1 MIPSHGLAAEHA
13 AGSEE
18 THPRGRNDQ
27 HNDTSAQRQPPTAS
41 TIPPGWSYNPSR
53 WSERLPLVAL
63 ACLGFCIAC
72 YISLYQWG
80 TASSLWDPFFGQAS
94 SFAVTH
100 SKVAH
105 ILPFPDGTL
114 GIPGY
119 LCDIFFGAFG
129 SIDRWRRMPW
139 VVLCFAGTITGLAVV
154 STLLTITMGV
164 MVHQW
169 CTLCLGSASVSILVF
184 SLGVGEVLAT
194 LQYLKRVWVRH
205 KSIHAVWTAILG
217 KG

>member
-1 MIPSHGLAAEHA
+1 MAPTFGLAAEHT
-13 AGSEE
+13 AGSEGE
-18 THPRGRNDQ
+18 PRHGQPRREE
-27 HNDTSAQRQPPTAS
+27 HTSRGAGAS
-41 TIPPGWSYNPSR
+41 AASVIPPGWTYNPSR

-72 YISLYQWG
+72 YTSLYQWG
-80 TASSLWDPFFGQAS
+80 TVSFFWDPFFGQAS

-100 SKVAH
+100 SKIAH

-119 LCDIFFGAFG
+119 ACDILFGALG
-129 SIDRWRRMPW
+129 GIDRWRRMPW

-164 MVHQW
+164 LVHQW
-169 CTLCLGSASVSILVF
+169 CTMCLGSASVSIIVF
-184 SLGVGEVLAT
+184 SMGLGEVLAT
-194 LQYLKRVWVRH
+194 LQYLKRVWVR
-205 KSIHAVWTAILG
+205 KRSIGAVWRAILG
-217 KG
+217 RG